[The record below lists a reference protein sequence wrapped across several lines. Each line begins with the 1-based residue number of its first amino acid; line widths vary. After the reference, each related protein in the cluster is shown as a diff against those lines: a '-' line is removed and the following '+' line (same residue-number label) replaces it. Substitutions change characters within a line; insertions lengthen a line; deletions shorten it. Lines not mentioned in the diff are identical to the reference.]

1 MMPPRPRFDLSAGAE
16 ECEFHP
22 ETIATVIIENLRRNS
37 PAQATGRPL
46 CDEVFYIHCRR
57 SITEL
62 VWKIATTILCAPL
75 LSMDFEPPGPDL
87 RRTAIGD
94 LAGLPAPLQRA
105 FAPDAPEFETIPRPR
120 PIDWLAVHKEPGQT
134 FDQFKASRPNQPT
147 ASRRTIYLQPLGEF
161 AADRSPSIEKLREFA
176 EAFFA
181 MEVKALPTISLDAS
195 KFSARRNPYSGNLQ
209 ILTGDVLDFLKT
221 RVPADAFCL
230 LAITMED
237 LYPEP
242 SWNFVFGQA
251 SLRERVGV
259 YSFARYQ
266 SAFYGQAPASGS
278 ETLVLKR
285 SCKVLAHETGHMFG
299 LAHCTF
305 FNCLMNGS
313 NHLGESDRRPL
324 HFCPVCLRKLQWS
337 VGFDVLQRYH
347 ALERVSRADG
357 FADEADWFSR
367 RVNRLRGE

>member
-1 MMPPRPRFDLSAGAE
+1 
-16 ECEFHP
+16 
-22 ETIATVIIENLRRNS
+22 
-37 PAQATGRPL
+37 
-46 CDEVFYIHCRR
+46 
-57 SITEL
+57 
-62 VWKIATTILCAPL
+62 
-75 LSMDFEPPGPDL
+75 
-87 RRTAIGD
+87 
-94 LAGLPAPLQRA
+94 
-105 FAPDAPEFETIPRPR
+105 
-120 PIDWLAVHKEPGQT
+120 
-134 FDQFKASRPNQPT
+134 
-147 ASRRTIYLQPLGEF
+147 
-161 AADRSPSIEKLREFA
+161 
-176 EAFFA
+176 
-181 MEVKALPTISLDAS
+181 
-195 KFSARRNPYSGNLQ
+195 
-209 ILTGDVLDFLKT
+209 
-221 RVPADAFCL
+221 
-230 LAITMED
+230 MED